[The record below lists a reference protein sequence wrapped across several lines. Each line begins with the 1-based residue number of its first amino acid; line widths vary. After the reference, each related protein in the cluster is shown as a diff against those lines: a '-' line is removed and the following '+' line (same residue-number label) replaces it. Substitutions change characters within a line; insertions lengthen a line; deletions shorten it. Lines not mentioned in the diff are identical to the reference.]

1 MVLVSLFLLN
11 ANKFWLFFRP
21 IITFIVILLLPS
33 VLTLIT
39 LFIHRIR
46 ATRAAQR
53 ERAPADVVRRLP
65 WRVYT
70 GNGWEKHEGEDSAD
84 GMPAFQS
91 SEVDLEEGMPPAEHM
106 QSTKPLNSTEALEI
120 SSTPHPKD
128 QPWFETQLECAI
140 CLSGFIKGDKVRVLP
155 CLHLF
160 HLSEIDEW
168 LTQRKK
174 LVSMKSMSSVPFSS
188 SSLVPYM

>member
-1 MVLVSLFLLN
+1 
-11 ANKFWLFFRP
+11 
-21 IITFIVILLLPS
+21 
-33 VLTLIT
+33 LTLIT

-70 GNGWEKHEGEDSAD
+70 GNGWEKHEGGDPAD
-84 GMPAFQS
+84 DISAFQS

-106 QSTKPLNSTEALEI
+106 RSTKLLDPAEALEI

-140 CLSGFIKGDKVRVLP
+140 CLSEFIKGDKVRVLP

-168 LTQRKK
+168 LTRRKK
-174 LVSMKSMSSVPFSS
+174 LVSMKINAICHTFFNLSRLP
-188 SSLVPYM
+188 